1 MKLQFIITNEMG
13 VQLLMGA
20 EDNLQ
25 RLIVNDKV
33 LIDQGQS
40 TEEMSNMLSFQGGM
54 NPQSLLGLNDDS

>member
-54 NPQSLLGLNDDS
+54 NPQSLLGLNDE

>member
-1 MKLQFIITNEMG
+1 MKLQFIVTNEMG

-40 TEEMSNMLSFQGGM
+40 TEEMRNMLSFQGGV
-54 NPQSLLGLNDDS
+54 NAQSLLGLNDDS

>member
-1 MKLQFIITNEMG
+1 MKLQFIVTNEMG

-40 TEEMSNMLSFQGGM
+40 TEEMRNMLSFQGGV
-54 NPQSLLGLNDDS
+54 NAQSLLGLNDE

>member
-40 TEEMSNMLSFQGGM
+40 TEEMRNMLSFQGGM
-54 NPQSLLGLNDDS
+54 NPQSLLGLNDE

>member
-13 VQLLMGA
+13 VQILMGA

-40 TEEMSNMLSFQGGM
+40 TEEMRNMLSFQGGM
-54 NPQSLLGLNDDS
+54 NPQSLLGLNDE